1 MKMNFQRRPFP
12 KDLRR
17 CFSVLDRKD
26 RRYLIYIVG
35 IQVGIGFFDL
45 ASIALMGVVGSL
57 AISGVQSRSPSSQV
71 KGILE
76 LLNIE
81 NSNFQSQI
89 AVLALIT
96 ALFLVSKT
104 LISLYFTRRVVF
116 YLSAKGA
123 KLSSKLIQQV
133 AELPL
138 SDIKR
143 FSEQSL
149 LFSISGGVNVVL
161 VGVIASTCNLITDL
175 SLLVM
180 LSVALFIINPVIAI
194 LSILLFGITAIIL
207 YLSTRK
213 RAFKWGEVN
222 STVNIASNKAILNL
236 FNLYRELSV
245 RNRKP
250 NYVLEISKMRIEMGR
265 AIAEINFLPSLSK
278 FIMEITFVLGGF
290 LIVAVQLM
298 VQDAV
303 NAAGALAVFLTAA
316 TRITP
321 ALLRVQQSATG
332 IKSSLGMAAPTLKIL
347 EELPKLVETSAE
359 KKEIGPDLNVPPRK
373 KDGIRFKNVFF
384 SYTESRAFELSNI
397 SFSIEDNKMVALV
410 GPSGS
415 GKSTLVDLLL
425 GILEPSQGSI
435 EIYGL
440 PTARAISSSEIKV
453 GYVPQD
459 VTLVEG
465 TLRENLI
472 FGFDPDDFEDEDL
485 WATIEM
491 AELKDDFLMAGLNLE
506 SRLGPGGQSLS
517 GGQKQRLGIAR
528 ALLLHPS
535 ILVLDEATSALDS
548 ETEEKLNKTIRTMK
562 GSTTLI
568 LIAHR
573 LSSVMNADK
582 VMYMSDGKL
591 IATGTFL
598 EFRSRVSEFDT
609 QARLMGL

>member
-1 MKMNFQRRPFP
+1 
-12 KDLRR
+12 
-17 CFSVLDRKD
+17 
-26 RRYLIYIVG
+26 LIYIVG
-35 IQVGIGFFDL
+35 IQVGIGIFDL

-71 KGILE
+71 KGILDF
-76 LLNIE
+76 LNIE

-104 LISLYFTRRVVF
+104 IISLYFTRRVVF

-123 KLSSKLIQQV
+123 RLSSKLIQQV

-175 SLLVM
+175 SLLIM
-180 LSVALFIINPVIAI
+180 LSAALFIINPIIAI

-222 STVNIASNKAILNL
+222 STVNIASNRAILNL

-250 NYVLEISKMRIEMGR
+250 NYVAEISKMRIEMGR

-278 FIMEITFVLGGF
+278 YIMEITLVLGGF

-347 EELPKLVETSAE
+347 EELPKLIESSAE
-359 KKEIGPDLNVPPRK
+359 KREIGPDLKVSPKK
-373 KDGIRFKNVFF
+373 KDGICFKKVYF
-384 SYTESRAFELSNI
+384 SYTESKAFELSNI
-397 SFSIEDNKMVALV
+397 SFSIEDNQMVALV

-425 GILEPSQGSI
+425 GILEPSKGSI
-435 EIYGL
+435 EIHGL
-440 PTARAISSSEIKV
+440 PSARAISSDEIKI

-459 VTLVEG
+459 VTLLEG

-472 FGFDPDDFEDEDL
+472 FGFDPDEFEDEDL

-491 AELKDDFLMAGLNLE
+491 AELKDDFLVAGLSLD

-528 ALLLHPS
+528 ALLLGPS

-548 ETEEKLNKTIRTMK
+548 ETEEKLNRTIRTMK

-598 EFRSRVSEFDT
+598 EVRSRVSDFDN
-609 QARLMGL
+609 QAKLMGL

>member
-1 MKMNFQRRPFP
+1 MRINFQRRPYP
-12 KDLRR
+12 KDLTR

-26 RRYLIYIVG
+26 RIYLIYIVG
-35 IQVGIGFFDL
+35 IQVGIGIFDL

-71 KGILE
+71 KGILDF
-76 LLNIE
+76 LNIE

-96 ALFLVSKT
+96 GLFLVSKT

-138 SDIKR
+138 SDIRR

-149 LFSISGGVNVVL
+149 LFSISGGVNVVM

-175 SLLVM
+175 SLLIM
-180 LSVALFIINPVIAI
+180 LSTALFIINPVIAI

-207 YLSTRK
+207 YFSTRK

-222 STVNIASNKAILNL
+222 STVNIASNRAILNL

-278 FIMEITFVLGGF
+278 YIMEITLVLGGF

-347 EELPKLVETSAE
+347 EELPKLIDSSAE
-359 KKEIGPDLNVPPRK
+359 KREIGLNLKVSPKK
-373 KDGIRFKNVFF
+373 KDGICFKKVYF
-384 SYTESRAFELSNI
+384 SYTESKAFELSNI
-397 SFSIEDNKMVALV
+397 SFSIEDNQMVALV

-425 GILEPSQGSI
+425 GILEPLEGSI

-440 PTARAISSSEIKV
+440 PTTRAISSNEIKI

-459 VTLVEG
+459 VTLLEG

-472 FGFDPDDFEDEDL
+472 FGFDPDEFEDEDL

-491 AELKDDFLMAGLNLE
+491 AELKDDFLVAGLSLD

-528 ALLLHPS
+528 ALLLGPS

-548 ETEEKLNKTIRTMK
+548 ETEEKLNRTIRTMK

-598 EFRSRVSEFDT
+598 EVRSRVSDFDN
-609 QARLMGL
+609 QAKLMGL

>member
-1 MKMNFQRRPFP
+1 
-12 KDLRR
+12 
-17 CFSVLDRKD
+17 
-26 RRYLIYIVG
+26 LIYIVG
-35 IQVGIGFFDL
+35 IQVGIGIFDL

-71 KGILE
+71 KDILDF
-76 LLNIE
+76 LNIE

-104 LISLYFTRRVVF
+104 IISLYFTRRVVF

-123 KLSSKLIQQV
+123 RLSSKLIQQV

-149 LFSISGGVNVVL
+149 LFSITGGVNVVL

-175 SLLVM
+175 SLLIM
-180 LSVALFIINPVIAI
+180 LSAALFIINPIIAI

-222 STVNIASNKAILNL
+222 STVNIASNRAILNL

-250 NYVLEISKMRIEMGR
+250 NYVAEISKMRIEMGR

-278 FIMEITFVLGGF
+278 YIMEITLVLGGF

-347 EELPKLVETSAE
+347 EELPKLIDSSAE
-359 KKEIGPDLNVPPRK
+359 KREIGPDLKVSPKK
-373 KDGIRFKNVFF
+373 KDGICFKKVYF
-384 SYTESRAFELSNI
+384 SYTESKAFELSNI
-397 SFSIEDNKMVALV
+397 SFSIEDNQMVALV

-425 GILEPSQGSI
+425 GILEPSEGSI

-440 PTARAISSSEIKV
+440 PSARAISSNEIKI

-459 VTLVEG
+459 VTLLEG

-472 FGFDPDDFEDEDL
+472 FGFDPDEFEDEDL

-491 AELKDDFLMAGLNLE
+491 AELKDDFLVAGLSLD

-528 ALLLHPS
+528 ALLLGPS

-548 ETEEKLNKTIRTMK
+548 ETEEKLNRTIRTMK

-598 EFRSRVSEFDT
+598 EVRSRVSDFDN
-609 QARLMGL
+609 QAKLMGL

>member
-12 KDLRR
+12 KDLSR

-35 IQVGIGFFDL
+35 IQVGIGIFDL

-71 KGILE
+71 KGILDF
-76 LLNIE
+76 LNIE

-222 STVNIASNKAILNL
+222 STVNIASNRAILNL

-278 FIMEITFVLGGF
+278 YIMEITFVLGGF

-384 SYTESRAFELSNI
+384 SYTESRAFELSDI
-397 SFSIEDNKMVALV
+397 SFSIEDNQMVALV

-459 VTLVEG
+459 VTLLEG

-472 FGFDPDDFEDEDL
+472 FGFDPHEFEDEDL

-491 AELKDDFLMAGLNLE
+491 AELKDDFLIAGLNLE

-598 EFRSRVSEFDT
+598 EVRSRVSDFDN

>member
-1 MKMNFQRRPFP
+1 MRIKFRGRPYP
-12 KDLRR
+12 RDLKR
-17 CFSVLDRKD
+17 CFSVLERKD
-26 RRYLIYIVG
+26 RIYLIYIVG
-35 IQVGIGFFDL
+35 IQVGIGIFDL

-71 KGILE
+71 KGILDF
-76 LLNIE
+76 LNIE

-104 LISLYFTRRVVF
+104 IISLYFTRRVVF

-123 KLSSKLIQQV
+123 RLSSKLIQQV

-175 SLLVM
+175 SLLIM
-180 LSVALFIINPVIAI
+180 LSAALFIINPIIAI

-222 STVNIASNKAILNL
+222 STVNIASNRAILNL

-250 NYVLEISKMRIEMGR
+250 NYVAEISKMRIEMGR

-278 FIMEITFVLGGF
+278 YIMEITLVLGGF

-347 EELPKLVETSAE
+347 EELPKLIESSAE
-359 KKEIGPDLNVPPRK
+359 KREIGPDLKVSPKK
-373 KDGIRFKNVFF
+373 KDGICFKKVYF
-384 SYTESRAFELSNI
+384 SYTESKAFELSNI
-397 SFSIEDNKMVALV
+397 SFSIEDNQMVALV

-425 GILEPSQGSI
+425 GILEPSKGSI
-435 EIYGL
+435 EIHGL
-440 PTARAISSSEIKV
+440 PSARAISSDEIKI

-459 VTLVEG
+459 VTLLEG

-472 FGFDPDDFEDEDL
+472 FGFDPDEFEDEDL

-491 AELKDDFLMAGLNLE
+491 AELKDDFLVAGLSLD

-528 ALLLHPS
+528 ALLLGPS

-548 ETEEKLNKTIRTMK
+548 ETEEKLNRTIRTMK

-598 EFRSRVSEFDT
+598 EVRSRVSDFDN
-609 QARLMGL
+609 QAKLMGL

>member
-1 MKMNFQRRPFP
+1 
-12 KDLRR
+12 
-17 CFSVLDRKD
+17 
-26 RRYLIYIVG
+26 LIYIVG
-35 IQVGIGFFDL
+35 IQVGIGIFDL

-71 KGILE
+71 KDILDF
-76 LLNIE
+76 LNIE

-104 LISLYFTRRVVF
+104 IISLYFTRRVVF

-123 KLSSKLIQQV
+123 RLSSKLIQQV

-175 SLLVM
+175 SLLIM
-180 LSVALFIINPVIAI
+180 LSAALFIINPIIAI

-222 STVNIASNKAILNL
+222 STVNIASNRAILNL

-250 NYVLEISKMRIEMGR
+250 NYVAEISKMRIEMGR

-278 FIMEITFVLGGF
+278 YVMEITLVLGGF

-347 EELPKLVETSAE
+347 EELPKLIDSSAE
-359 KKEIGPDLNVPPRK
+359 KREIGPDLKVSPKK
-373 KDGIRFKNVFF
+373 KDGICFKKVYF
-384 SYTESRAFELSNI
+384 SYTESKAFELSNI
-397 SFSIEDNKMVALV
+397 SFSIEDNQMVALV

-425 GILEPSQGSI
+425 GILEPSEGSI
-435 EIYGL
+435 EIHGL
-440 PTARAISSSEIKV
+440 PSARAISSDEIKI

-459 VTLVEG
+459 VTLLEG

-472 FGFDPDDFEDEDL
+472 FGFDPDEFEDEDL

-491 AELKDDFLMAGLNLE
+491 AELKDDFLVAGLSLD

-528 ALLLHPS
+528 ALLLGPS

-548 ETEEKLNKTIRTMK
+548 ETEEKLNRTIRTMK

-598 EFRSRVSEFDT
+598 EVRSRVSDFDN
-609 QARLMGL
+609 QAKLMGL

>member
-1 MKMNFQRRPFP
+1 MKFNFRIRLYP
-12 KDLRR
+12 KDLKS
-17 CFSVLDRKD
+17 CFSVLDGKD
-26 RRYLIYIVG
+26 RIYLFCIVG
-35 IQVGIGFFDL
+35 IQVGIGIFDL

-57 AISGVQSRSPSSQV
+57 AISGVQSRSPSSQIKV
-71 KGILE
+71 ILE
-76 LLNIE
+76 FLNIE
-81 NSNFQSQI
+81 NSSFQSQI

-96 ALFLVSKT
+96 SLFLVSKT
-104 LISLYFTRRVVF
+104 LISLYFTRRTVF

-175 SLLVM
+175 SLLIM
-180 LSVALFIINPVIAI
+180 LSAALFIINPVIAI

-222 STVNIASNKAILNL
+222 STVNIASNRAILNL

-278 FIMEITFVLGGF
+278 YIMEITLVLGGF
-290 LIVAVQLM
+290 LIVAIQLM
-298 VQDAV
+298 LQDAV

-347 EELPKLVETSAE
+347 EELPELIDTSAE
-359 KKEIGPDLNVPPRK
+359 KREIGPDLEVPPWK
-373 KDGIRFKNVFF
+373 NDGIRFKNVFF
-384 SYTESRAFELSNI
+384 SYTESKVFELSNI
-397 SFSIEDNKMVALV
+397 NFLIEDNQMVALV

-425 GILEPSQGSI
+425 GILEPSEGSI

-440 PTARAISSSEIKV
+440 PTARAISSSEIKI

-459 VTLVEG
+459 VTLLEG

-472 FGFDPDDFEDEDL
+472 FGFDPHEFEDEDL

-491 AELKDDFLMAGLNLE
+491 AELKDDFLVAGLNLE

-528 ALLLHPS
+528 ALLLHPN

-573 LSSVMNADK
+573 LSSVMNADR
-582 VMYMSDGKL
+582 VMYLSDGKL

-598 EFRSRVSEFDT
+598 EVRSSVSDFDN

>member
-1 MKMNFQRRPFP
+1 
-12 KDLRR
+12 
-17 CFSVLDRKD
+17 
-26 RRYLIYIVG
+26 LIYIVG
-35 IQVGIGFFDL
+35 IQVGIGIFDL

-71 KGILE
+71 KGILDF
-76 LLNIE
+76 LNIE

-96 ALFLVSKT
+96 GLFLVSKT

-138 SDIKR
+138 SDIRR

-149 LFSISGGVNVVL
+149 LFSISGGVNVVM

-175 SLLVM
+175 SLLIM
-180 LSVALFIINPVIAI
+180 LSTALFIINPVIAI

-207 YLSTRK
+207 YFSTRK

-222 STVNIASNKAILNL
+222 STVNIASNRAILNL

-278 FIMEITFVLGGF
+278 YIMEITLVLGGF

-347 EELPKLVETSAE
+347 EELPKLIDSSAE
-359 KKEIGPDLNVPPRK
+359 KREIGLNLKVSPKK
-373 KDGIRFKNVFF
+373 KDGICFKKVYF
-384 SYTESRAFELSNI
+384 SYTESKAFELSNI
-397 SFSIEDNKMVALV
+397 SFSIEDNQMVALV

-425 GILEPSQGSI
+425 GILEPLEGSI

-440 PTARAISSSEIKV
+440 PTTRAISSNEIKI

-459 VTLVEG
+459 VTLLEG

-472 FGFDPDDFEDEDL
+472 FGFDPDEFEDEDL

-491 AELKDDFLMAGLNLE
+491 AELKDDFLVAGLSLD

-528 ALLLHPS
+528 ALLLGPS

-548 ETEEKLNKTIRTMK
+548 ETEEKLNRTIRTMK

-598 EFRSRVSEFDT
+598 EVRSRVSDFDN
-609 QARLMGL
+609 QAKLMGL